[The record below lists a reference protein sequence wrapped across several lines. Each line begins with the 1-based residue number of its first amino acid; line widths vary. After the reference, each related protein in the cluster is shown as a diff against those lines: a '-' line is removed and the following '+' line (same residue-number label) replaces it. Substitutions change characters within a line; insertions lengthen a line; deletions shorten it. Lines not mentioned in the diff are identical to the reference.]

1 LARIRGI
8 RPGVIASANW
18 WDWSKKGQPYLDIAV
33 TETKHFPEGNKTP
46 GETCWCLEQSWF
58 WNKRFRPKKARDI
71 VRQIEIANSR
81 NANFLLNVAPD
92 DYPIIAGLV
101 YKVGDR
107 MIYNGITSLS
117 NVDKD
122 INRAMDDEGVFSE
135 YRKIVDSLTLAPFE
149 IRNSAISFVPAA
161 IKGV

>member
-1 LARIRGI
+1 
-8 RPGVIASANW
+8 V
-18 WDWSKKGQPYLDIAV
+18 DIAV

-92 DYPIIAGLV
+92 RQGNLGKASV
-101 YKVGDR
+101 KVLKEIGRIWDPNATPEPPRMKKSGKKKEKARKAVGGD
-107 MIYNGITSLS
+107 
-117 NVDKD
+117 
-122 INRAMDDEGVFSE
+122 
-135 YRKIVDSLTLAPFE
+135 
-149 IRNSAISFVPAA
+149 
-161 IKGV
+161 